1 MKSTV
6 KVGIIGYGTIGMGT
20 AKILVENKDL
30 ISKRTGKEI
39 ILEKLV
45 DLDITTQRD
54 FQVDASLL
62 STDIKDII
70 ENEDIDIVVEA
81 IGGINPAK
89 AFIETALKN
98 RKSVVTP
105 NKEVIA
111 KHGRE
116 LMILAEENGV
126 DLFFEAAV
134 GGGIPII
141 RPLKMGIG
149 ANNVKEIYGIVN
161 GTTNFILTKMT
172 DEGGDFSET
181 LKEAQDL
188 GYAEADPTA
197 DIEGYDSAY
206 KLVILSTL
214 AFGAKVDYENIY
226 HEGITEISA
235 RDNMYAKE
243 FGYEIKLLAVGK
255 EIDGHLELRVH
266 PTFVPESH
274 PLANVKGVNNAI
286 YVKGDYVGETMFYGP
301 GAGAEPT
308 GSAVVADILDV
319 AYSIDAPLNRRNL
332 RTDFDVMNIV
342 DQGQFVSEY
351 FVRIDCADEF
361 GVLAAISNVF
371 GEHEVSIKSALQK
384 DQTEKGSEL
393 VIITH
398 DVKESSVVNALKE
411 IENLDT
417 VFEVHKFIR
426 VGV

>member
-45 DLDITTQRD
+45 DLDITTERE
-54 FQVDASLL
+54 FQIDPSLL
-62 STDIKDII
+62 SADINDIL
-70 ENEDIDIVVEA
+70 ENDDIDIVVEA
-81 IGGINPAK
+81 IGGTNPAK
-89 AFIETALKN
+89 TFIERALKN
-98 RKSVVTP
+98 KKSVVTP

-172 DEGGDFSET
+172 DEGGDFGET
-181 LKEAQDL
+181 LKEAQEL

-197 DIEGYDSAY
+197 DIEGYDSSY

-214 AFGAKVDYENIY
+214 AFGAKVDFENIY
-226 HEGITEISA
+226 FEGISSISA

-255 EIDGHLELRVH
+255 EIDGNLELRVH
-266 PTFVPESH
+266 PAFVPLTH

-308 GSAVVADILDV
+308 GSAVVADILDI

-332 RTDFDVMNIV
+332 RTDFDIMNIV
-342 DQGQFVSEY
+342 DRGEFVSEY
-351 FVRIDCADEF
+351 FFRVDCADEC
-361 GVLAAISNVF
+361 GVLAAISGILGKHN
-371 GEHEVSIKSALQK
+371 VSIKSALQK

-393 VIITH
+393 VFITH
-398 DVKESSVVNALKE
+398 DVKESSILKAMKE
-411 IENLDT
+411 IENLDS
-417 VFEVHKFIR
+417 VFKVYKFIR

>member
-45 DLDITTQRD
+45 DLDITTERE
-54 FQVDASLL
+54 FQIDASLL
-62 STDIKDII
+62 STDINDIL
-70 ENEDIDIVVEA
+70 ENDDIDIVVEA
-81 IGGINPAK
+81 IGGTNPAK
-89 AFIETALKN
+89 AFIERALKN
-98 RKSVVTP
+98 KKSVVTP

-172 DEGGDFSET
+172 DEGGDFGET
-181 LKEAQDL
+181 LKEAQEL

-197 DIEGYDSAY
+197 DIEGYDSSY
-206 KLVILSTL
+206 KLVILSIL
-214 AFGAKVDYENIY
+214 AFGAKVDFENIY
-226 HEGITEISA
+226 FEGISSISG

-255 EIDGHLELRVH
+255 EIDGNLELRVH
-266 PTFVPESH
+266 PTFVPLTH

-308 GSAVVADILDV
+308 GSAVVADILDI

-332 RTDFDVMNIV
+332 RTDFDIMNIV
-342 DQGQFVSEY
+342 DRGEFVSEY
-351 FVRIDCADEF
+351 FFRVDCADEC
-361 GVLAAISNVF
+361 GVLAAISGILGKHN
-371 GEHEVSIKSALQK
+371 VSIKSALQK

-393 VIITH
+393 VFITH
-398 DVKESSVVNALKE
+398 DVKESSILKAMKE
-411 IENLDT
+411 IENLDS
-417 VFEVHKFIR
+417 VFKVYKFIR